1 MMRNEETISYEVIR
15 SGRKT
20 SAIEVKRDGTVVVR
34 CPMWVADREI
44 GEFVEKHRSWIM
56 EHRAKVLQ
64 QLEKRTVYTQDQ
76 VKEFRQHARWMLAQK
91 TWQWAENAGDLR
103 QADHPAAG
111 DQVGKLQRQREFEL

>member
-44 GEFVEKHRSWIM
+44 GDRKSV
-56 EHRAKVLQ
+56 V
-64 QLEKRTVYTQDQ
+64 
-76 VKEFRQHARWMLAQK
+76 
-91 TWQWAENAGDLR
+91 
-103 QADHPAAG
+103 
-111 DQVGKLQRQREFEL
+111 